1 MAYTRWIHWICWGC
15 QPISFALLQ
24 DNFCVSQTSVE
35 YLYESITGRTRKAFG
50 GSKQEPLQDRIVMT
64 MVSSKQGQI
73 FPILDWFEMS
83 DGTCQLSI
91 RNMIGGANILIRRA
105 TGKMHDYHDRN
116 GFYTT
121 ILNAVCRKSLAF
133 IDLYAGFPGKVHNV
147 RVFSNHHCT
156 LQGGTHLSK
165 IITFLEILH
174 SQLLN
179 GTSRLSMIMVILFAW
194 IQNLNKI
201 EVPLPFAVL
210 LRGLWGFDF
219 RKNCSF

>member
-1 MAYTRWIHWICWGC
+1 MTVNRSHCRRGWFSSNKEKYSTNADRLYQTTMAYTRWIHWICWGC

-35 YLYESITGRTRKAFG
+35 YLYEAITGRTRKAFD
-50 GSKQEPLQDRIVMT
+50 GSKQEPLQERKVMT

-105 TGKMHDYHDRN
+105 TGKGHDYHDRN

-147 RVFSNHHCT
+147 RVFSNSPLYLT
-156 LQGGTHLSK
+156 GRY
-165 IITFLEILH
+165 
-174 SQLLN
+174 
-179 GTSRLSMIMVILFAW
+179 TSFENNHIPWDSA
-194 IQNLNKI
+194 
-201 EVPLPFAVL
+201 
-210 LRGLWGFDF
+210 
-219 RKNCSF
+219 